1 MGGPHGDSIGAL
13 NSSAQLTAVTA
24 RKQDDVT
31 QYAIYFNQQ
40 WVGEHSEEWF
50 ASRGPLARAVVA
62 EMRAA
67 GVCVFAGGLEEE
79 LEAAF
84 AADNTSGSL
93 IISDGPVTQRSE
105 WLGGLTIID
114 VADDNAAKYWAGR
127 VAEACGWPQETRRF
141 KG

>member
-1 MGGPHGDSIGAL
+1 M
-13 NSSAQLTAVTA
+13 
-24 RKQDDVT
+24 T

-84 AADNTSGSL
+84 SADNTSGSL
-93 IISDGPVTQRSE
+93 VISNGPVTQRSE

-114 VADDNAAKYWAGR
+114 VADDDAAKYWAGR